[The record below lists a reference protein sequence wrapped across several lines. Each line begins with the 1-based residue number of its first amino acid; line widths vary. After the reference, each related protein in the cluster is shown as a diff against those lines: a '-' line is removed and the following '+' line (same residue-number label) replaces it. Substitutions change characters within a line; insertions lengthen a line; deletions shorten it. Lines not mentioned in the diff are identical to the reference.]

1 MTETNETSPSPP
13 NRIEDAIRLLRKSD
27 KVGVAGATVGVGA
40 GVAAGAAA
48 AGSVAGAAGA
58 TTLLGSTTLASVL
71 SGVVVTATPVGWV
84 LGCGVAGGLAAYGI
98 IKLVRSGAKNDEVRG
113 EMADRL
119 EQEARTEGKQV
130 APTGELDEL
139 QERLTA
145 ALSREAITE
154 AQANRIFNLV
164 SQGKLSSALAIKRL
178 QSVIDEK
185 TA

>member
-1 MTETNETSPSPP
+1 
-13 NRIEDAIRLLRKSD
+13 
-27 KVGVAGATVGVGA
+27 
-40 GVAAGAAA
+40 
-48 AGSVAGAAGA
+48 
-58 TTLLGSTTLASVL
+58 
-71 SGVVVTATPVGWV
+71 
-84 LGCGVAGGLAAYGI
+84 
-98 IKLVRSGAKNDEVRG
+98 
-113 EMADRL
+113 MADRL